1 MKKAI
6 SVLLCLLMLTAAVS
20 VPAAAEGNPLL
31 PYAMEMIADLHE
43 LAGDEIYLNAMMVDA
58 DFSLADA
65 LAATDCSDF
74 RCGYQLT
81 VQEILLEPY
90 LNLQIDYNEM
100 SEPGKKAVS
109 GMILNTASN
118 QWNARKSTTAL
129 ALSGILSCG
138 GIFAE
143 PEGFEKC
150 MMIIDCGGALY
161 CVSFTECAEGFISG
175 RMSPL
180 FTGEGETV
188 ETVLQFIVA
197 MMPLFIVT
205 PVTP

>member
-1 MKKAI
+1 MKKVI
-6 SVLLCLLMLTAAVS
+6 CVLLCMLTLTAALAA
-20 VPAAAEGNPLL
+20 PAAAEENPLL
-31 PYAMEMIADLHE
+31 PYAMELIADLHE
-43 LAGDEIYLNAMMVDA
+43 LAGDGIYLNAMTVGTDL
-58 DFSLADA
+58 SPADA
-65 LAATDCSDF
+65 LAATDCGDF

-90 LNLQIDYNEM
+90 LNLQTDYDGM
-100 SEPGKKAVS
+100 SGQGKKTVS
-109 GMILNTASN
+109 GMILNTAPN
-118 QWNARKSTTAL
+118 QWNARKSTAAL
-129 ALSGILSCG
+129 ALSSILSCG

-175 RMSPL
+175 RVSPL
-180 FTGEGETV
+180 FTGEGETA
-188 ETVLQFIVA
+188 ETALQYIFAV
-197 MMPLFIVT
+197 MPLFIIT

>member
-1 MKKAI
+1 MKKQIAVI
-6 SVLLCLLMLTAAVS
+6 LCLLMLTAAVS

-31 PYAMEMIADLHE
+31 PYAMEMIANLHE
-43 LAGDEIYLNAMMVDA
+43 LAGDEIYLNTMTVGTGL
-58 DFSLADA
+58 SLSEA
-65 LAATDCSDF
+65 LAATDCGDF
-74 RCGYQLT
+74 RCGYQLIM
-81 VQEILLEPY
+81 QEILLEPN

-109 GMILNTASN
+109 GMILNTAPN
-118 QWNARKSTTAL
+118 LWNTKKSDAAL
-129 ALSGILSCG
+129 IQSSILSCG

-150 MMIIDCGGALY
+150 MMIMDCGGALY

-175 RMSPL
+175 RVSPL
-180 FTGEGETV
+180 FTGEGETAD
-188 ETVLQFIVA
+188 TVLQFIVS

-205 PVTP
+205 PVVP

>member
-1 MKKAI
+1 MKKVI

-31 PYAMEMIADLHE
+31 PYAMEMIANLHE
-43 LAGDEIYLNAMMVDA
+43 LAGDEIYLNAMTVGTDL
-58 DFSLADA
+58 SLTDA
-65 LAATDCSDF
+65 LAATDCGDF
-74 RCGYQLT
+74 RCGYLLT

-90 LNLQIDYNEM
+90 LNLQIDYDGM

-109 GMILNTASN
+109 SMILNTAPN
-118 QWNARKSTTAL
+118 QWNAQKPEAAL
-129 ALSGILSCG
+129 IQSSILSCG

-175 RMSPL
+175 RVSPL
-180 FTGEGETV
+180 FTGEGETA
-188 ETVLQFIVA
+188 ETALQYIFAV
-197 MMPLFIVT
+197 MPLFIIT